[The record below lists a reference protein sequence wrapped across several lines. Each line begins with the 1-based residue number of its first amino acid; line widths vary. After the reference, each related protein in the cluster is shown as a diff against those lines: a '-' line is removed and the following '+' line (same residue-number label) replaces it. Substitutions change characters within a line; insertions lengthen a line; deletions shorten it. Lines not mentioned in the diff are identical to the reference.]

1 MATMKAAQIHGYGGP
16 DVLVYEDAPRPE
28 PKPGEILLRVH
39 AAGVNPVDWKIRK
52 GLFKGGRDYTFP
64 LILGFDV
71 AGTVEQLGEGVSSVQ
86 VGDAV
91 YANMRG
97 GAYAEYV
104 AFEAEAAAAKPA
116 SLDFVQAA
124 SVPVAALTAWQ
135 ALFDH
140 GKLEAG
146 QTVLIH
152 AAAGGVGSFAVQFAH
167 AKGAH
172 VIGTASA
179 RNHNYLRDLGADEV
193 IDYTTTK
200 FEDVVKD
207 VDVVFDTMGGETQQR
222 SWGVLKPNGILVSIV
237 DPSAQSHGAQGTF
250 FSAKPDAAQLTEI
263 GRMIDAGQ
271 VKTSIETVLPLSEAR
286 QAHEQSESGHTRGK
300 IVLQVRE

>member
-1 MATMKAAQIHGYGGP
+1 M
-16 DVLVYEDAPRPE
+16 
-28 PKPGEILLRVH
+28 
-39 AAGVNPVDWKIRK
+39 
-52 GLFKGGRDYTFP
+52 
-64 LILGFDV
+64 
-71 AGTVEQLGEGVSSVQ
+71 EQLGEGVSNVQ
-86 VGDAV
+86 VGDAI

-97 GAYAEYV
+97 GAYAEYAVFDAGV
-104 AFEAEAAAAKPA
+104 AAPKPV

-140 GKLEAG
+140 GKLLAG

-179 RNHNYLRDLGADEV
+179 RNHDYLRGLGADEV

-207 VDVVFDTMGGETQQR
+207 VDVVFDTIGGETQRR
-222 SWGVLKPNGILVSIV
+222 SWSVLKPNGILVSIV
-237 DPSAQSHGAQGTF
+237 DPSAQSHGAQGHSFQRRRTPP
-250 FSAKPDAAQLTEI
+250 SSRK
-263 GRMIDAGQ
+263 
-271 VKTSIETVLPLSEAR
+271 
-286 QAHEQSESGHTRGK
+286 SGA
-300 IVLQVRE
+300 